1 MRSAGG
7 AAPAMALAGAKKHWT
22 AALDIRRRR
31 RRPSPYPPTSLT
43 SATAG
48 RHE

>member
-7 AAPAMALAGAKKHWT
+7 AAPAMALAGAKKRWA
-22 AALDIRRRR
+22 AALYVRRRS
-31 RRPSPYPPTSLT
+31 SPYPPTSRT

>member
-1 MRSAGG
+1 MQRAGG

-22 AALDIRRRR
+22 AALDIRRR
-31 RRPSPYPPTSLT
+31 PSPYPPTSLT